1 MSQDLPIEVSV
12 GDVHSLYS
20 NQDDF
25 YFLDCRR
32 VDEHQIAKINGA
44 QLIPMDSLV
53 ARVNELEPYR
63 DKRIVVHCHHGGRSL
78 RVAQWLRQQGF
89 SAAQS
94 MAGGIDAWAIQ
105 IDPTIA
111 RY

>member
-12 GDVHSLYS
+12 TDVHAICSS
-20 NQDDF
+20 QEDF

-32 VDEHQIAKINGA
+32 VDEHQIARINGA
-44 QLIPMDSLV
+44 ELIPMDTLV
-53 ARVNELEPYR
+53 ARITELEPYR
-63 DKRIVVHCHHGGRSL
+63 DKRIVIHCHHGGRSL

-89 SAAQS
+89 LAAQS
-94 MAGGIDAWAIQ
+94 MAGGIDAWALQ
-105 IDPTIA
+105 IDPTID